1 MNVSE
6 LAQSVSRAAWC
17 QMLIDTADPT
27 VADPRLPGLPSEAL
41 QKVTNNVAGAV
52 TLRAAA
58 LLYENVADLLARH
71 APGVTAP
78 NVMAPKILDFGCGWG
93 RVARFLPQLTAVEN
107 IYGTDVDAR
116 LIASCQAFLHA
127 PNYAVMT
134 SGAALP
140 YPDALFDVVLSNSV
154 FSHLSEASHRFH
166 VGEIARV
173 LKPGGLF
180 LGSVLSEALMAQMY
194 QVNTDW
200 ITGVTG
206 PRAEAEAALAR
217 GEFVYGSTGRWT
229 DYGIAFVPDGWTHAN
244 WAPALQVIDQ
254 VEGTQQINIARRQ
267 S

>member
-1 MNVSE
+1 MNVSD
-6 LAQSVSRAAWC
+6 LAQSVSRTAWC
-17 QMLIDTADPT
+17 QMLIDTADPAL
-27 VADPRLPGLPSEAL
+27 ADPRLPGLPSEAL
-41 QKVTNNVAGAV
+41 QKVTNNQSGAS

-58 LLYENVADLLARH
+58 LLYENVADLLAKH
-71 APGVTAP
+71 APAVTAP
-78 NVMAPKILDFGCGWG
+78 TILDFGCGWG
-93 RVARFLPQLTAVEN
+93 RVARFLPQLTAVGN

-116 LIASCQAFLHA
+116 LIKACQEFLHA
-127 PNYAVMT
+127 SNYAVMT

-140 YPDALFDVVLSNSV
+140 YPDAMFDVVLSNSV

-180 LGSVLSEALMAQMY
+180 LGSVLSGAQMAGMY

-229 DYGIAFVPDGWTHAN
+229 DYGIAFVPDGWTRTN

-254 VEGTQQINIARRQ
+254 FDSAQQINVARRQ